1 MPLIATSNTIYRR
14 YENNKIVGIELV
26 RNPIS
31 KYIINLLKT
40 IGGKK
45 FQTELANLAYDK
57 LFHLR
62 MILTFDN
69 GSKVSVEKLDTIE
82 INTNSKIPVVS
93 NTLKLSP
100 PTGEL
105 TFKTLMEKTKQ
116 KMGDKF
122 YPYSAFNNNCQDFL
136 LNILSANNLNTPES
150 TAFIKQDTKSL
161 FRDNA
166 FLRKTVNTITNI
178 SSVATKIGARTQN
191 QLNRIATPITTAK
204 EIVKRPEI
212 LLEFI

>member
-14 YENNKIVGIELV
+14 YENNKIVGIEIV

-31 KYIINLLKT
+31 KYIVSLLKT

-45 FQTELANLAYDK
+45 FQTELANLPYDK

-62 MILTFDN
+62 MILTLDN

-82 INTNSKIPVVS
+82 INTNSKKPAVS
-93 NTLKLSP
+93 DTLKLP
-100 PTGEL
+100 PVGGEL

-122 YPYSAFNNNCQDFL
+122 YPYSASNNCQDFL

-204 EIVKRPEI
+204 EIVQRPEI
-212 LLEFI
+212 IFEFI